1 MAEEN
6 LSPEEYKKLEE
17 TAIKLAQE
25 EMAAI
30 IAKKGKEKDMSAE
43 DVNKAVEQY
52 LNEPLK
58 SGKNT
63 EIEKEELLNGVQTTE
78 TLVDM
83 VERVGKEVPAAK
95 QEQELKNE
103 MGQVKKVYVTT
114 PGLLGLTVTSAQM
127 TADYIKDKNIDV
139 VNETKEFIK
148 NAPDKAVEAVNK
160 GVDFVQE
167 QATKGYEAAKV
178 GTQKGF
184 EILKNGVQG
193 TVDFVKGSK
202 DRNIVSE
209 AKEFIKNAPDTAF
222 EAVNKGVDFVQE
234 QATKGYEA
242 AKVGTQKGFE
252 ILKDGVQ
259 DSVDF
264 VKGGVNFVKDS
275 LDYVNP
281 FTLNDTLNNAGQKVN
296 PDAMEQT
303 PMLKDNSKDMA

>member
-58 SGKNT
+58 SEKNT

-148 NAPDKAVEAVNK
+148 NAPDTAVETVNK

-184 EILKNGVQG
+184 EILKDGVQG

-222 EAVNKGVDFVQE
+222 EAVNKGIDFVQE
-234 QATKGYEA
+234 QATKGYES
-242 AKVGTQKGFE
+242 AKVGAKKGVE
-252 ILKDGVQ
+252 ILKD
-259 DSVDF
+259 
-264 VKGGVNFVKDS
+264 GVNFVKDS

>member
-184 EILKNGVQG
+184 EILK
-193 TVDFVKGSK
+193 
-202 DRNIVSE
+202 
-209 AKEFIKNAPDTAF
+209 
-222 EAVNKGVDFVQE
+222 
-234 QATKGYEA
+234 
-242 AKVGTQKGFE
+242 
-252 ILKDGVQ
+252 DGVQ